1 MARIDPPLAA
11 DEPTMLAA
19 FLDYHRDTLLEK
31 VAGLDRSQLGQTTA
45 ASALTLAGLLK
56 HMALVEDHWFNDTF
70 LGRAPVEPWA
80 SAPWDD
86 DRDWEF
92 HSALDDEPE
101 TLTDLYSAACA
112 RSRAALAQA
121 DSLDDESVRTR
132 RGTGTAFTL
141 RWIMVHMIE
150 ETARHN
156 GHGDLLREAI
166 DGTTG
171 E

>member
-1 MARIDPPLAA
+1 MTRTDPPLAA
-11 DEPTMLAA
+11 DERTMLAA
-19 FLDYHRDTLLEK
+19 FLDYHRATLLEK
-31 VAGLDRSQLGQTTA
+31 VAGLDRTELGQTTA
-45 ASALTLAGLLK
+45 ASALTLAGLVK

-70 LGRAPVEPWA
+70 LGLAPVEPWA

-92 HSALDDEPE
+92 HSAIDDEPQ
-101 TLTDLYSAACA
+101 TLTDLYAAACA
-112 RSRAALAQA
+112 RSRTALAQA
-121 DSLDDESVRTR
+121 DSLDVESVKPDRS
-132 RGTGTAFTL
+132 GAAFTL

-156 GHGDLLREAI
+156 GHADLLREAI